1 MDHRTTNHGETDMR
15 RFYGAAALAL
25 VFASP
30 AQAAQDD
37 PFAGL
42 EPLGHAELGDS
53 RGGMMIN
60 GIPINFAVMIRTTV
74 EGAVAQGLETMLTVN
89 DQGGLASA
97 VTTAIGTATGATVTT
112 NASGGMTLSLP
123 TGTRIIHEVLADQI
137 TTLIANTKN
146 DVALNQR
153 TEVNVDLPGFHALS
167 QSWYGNNRAA
177 QMGMDAAMSGLGRR

>member
-1 MDHRTTNHGETDMR
+1 MI
-15 RFYGAAALAL
+15 RFCGPAALAIAL
-25 VFASP
+25 AASGP
-30 AQAAQDD
+30 AHAAMGQDD
-37 PFAGL
+37 PFAAL
-42 EPLGHAELGDS
+42 EPLGHAELGES

-89 DQGGLASA
+89 DHGGLASS
-97 VTTAIGTATGATVTT
+97 VTKAIGDATGAIVTN
-112 NASGGMTLSLP
+112 NANGGMTLSLP
-123 TGTRIIHEVLADQI
+123 TGTKIIHEVLASQV

-153 TEVNVDLPGFHALS
+153 TEVNVDLPGFHSLT
-167 QSWYGNNRAA
+167 QTWYGNNRAA